1 MKFRPEYLLLYAVTD
16 RSHLCGSTLPE
27 QVEADVYTFSCTPMQ
42 IRNYF
47 LSFGANV
54 QILEPQSLR
63 QDFICAYRE
72 ALESYQ

>member
-1 MKFRPEYLLLYAVTD
+1 MRPV
-16 RSHLCGSTLPE
+16 PE
-27 QVEADVYTFSCTPMQ
+27 QVEGDVYTFGCTPMQ

-54 QILEPQSLR
+54 EILTPQSLR
-63 QDFICAYRE
+63 QDFICVYRQ